1 MGIVSVNFSFV
12 IFIILWFIA
21 VGALFKVASSKHL
34 HSGDDFET
42 RRLYFAAVVL
52 SGLGLIFIFATALYF
67 LSTNEST
74 AGKEIFDAAKTIIP
88 PIITLVLGYYF
99 GQDKD
104 QSSPNK
110 KTLESIPENI
120 SDDKKS
126 T

>member
-1 MGIVSVNFSFV
+1 MGVENVNLSFV
-12 IFIILWFIA
+12 IFILLWFMA
-21 VGALFKVASSKHL
+21 VGALFKVAASKHL

-67 LSTNEST
+67 LSTKEST

-104 QSSPNK
+104 QSRNS
-110 KTLESIPENI
+110 KTKQETVKETI
-120 SDDKKS
+120 SNEK
-126 T
+126 